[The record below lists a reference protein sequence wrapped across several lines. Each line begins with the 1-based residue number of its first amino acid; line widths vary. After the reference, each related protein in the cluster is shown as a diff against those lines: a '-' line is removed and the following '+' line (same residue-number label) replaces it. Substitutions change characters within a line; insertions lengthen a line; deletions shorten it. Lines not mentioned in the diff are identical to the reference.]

1 MREPG
6 NNLLKAWSR
15 DYNEA
20 PFYFGQKFDQGSRLI
35 AWTEEPEMIKA
46 AFYRILESMS
56 AVVFVKVKICSEKS
70 EDGKI
75 VWTVYQGKLAKNTAL
90 DTIRLNEKYVF
101 SDGMHQLWIKDFE
114 TKRYLVFEDH
124 GVFNLYF
131 PNSSDEELFHSLGF
145 QKRFADPIFSIPHF
159 HCVGNSSETIEM
171 KFVSEMGLQF
181 ISADS
186 DQ

>member
-6 NNLLKAWSR
+6 NNLIKAWSR
-15 DYNEA
+15 DYNEP
-20 PFYFGQKFDQGSRLI
+20 PFYFGQNFDQGSRLI

-56 AVVFVKVKICSEKS
+56 EIVSVKIKICTEKTD
-70 EDGKI
+70 DGKTI
-75 VWTVYQGKLAKNTAL
+75 WTIYQGDLAKSVAVNA
-90 DTIRLNEKYVF
+90 IRQNENYIF
-101 SDGMHQLWIKDFE
+101 SDGMHQLWVKDTE

-131 PNSSDEELFHSLGF
+131 PNSDDEELFRSLGF

-159 HCVGNSSETIEM
+159 HCTANSSEAIEI
-171 KFVSEMGLQF
+171 KFVSEMGLKF
-181 ISADS
+181 LNANS
-186 DQ
+186 D